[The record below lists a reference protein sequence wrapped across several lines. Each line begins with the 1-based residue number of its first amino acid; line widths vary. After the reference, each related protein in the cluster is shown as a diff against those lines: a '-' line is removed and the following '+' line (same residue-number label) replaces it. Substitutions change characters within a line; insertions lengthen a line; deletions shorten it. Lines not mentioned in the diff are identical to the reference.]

1 MEIEI
6 ARDLTEQY
14 GVTEID
20 LIAWRAQQ
28 KADKW
33 LWPAEVA
40 QLTGLSEEDALSS
53 MRKLTELRMLTNT
66 FRKEETDFYTIE

>member
-33 LWPAEVA
+33 LWLAEVA

-53 MRKLTELRMLTNT
+53 MRKLTELMMLTNT

>member
-14 GVTEID
+14 GVTETD
-20 LIAWRAQQ
+20 LIAWKAQQ
-28 KADKW
+28 RADKW

-40 QLTGLSEEDALSS
+40 QLTAYQ
-53 MRKLTELRMLTNT
+53 KTKQNPQCVN
-66 FRKEETDFYTIE
+66 

>member
-1 MEIEI
+1 MKIEI

-14 GVTEID
+14 RVTETD

-33 LWPAEVA
+33 LWPVEVA
-40 QLTGLSEEDALSS
+40 QLTGLSEDDAKSAMCKLS
-53 MRKLTELRMLTNT
+53 ELMMLTKT
-66 FRKEETDFYTIE
+66 FRKNETDFFTIE

>member
-14 GVTEID
+14 GVTETD
-20 LIAWRAQQ
+20 LIAWKAQQ
-28 KADKW
+28 RADKW

-40 QLTGLSEEDALSS
+40 QLTGLPEDEAKSA
-53 MRKLTELRMLTNT
+53 MRKLSELMMLTNT
-66 FRKEETDFYTIE
+66 FRKQETDFFTIE